1 MATLGEIR
9 AKLQRAVVNGAA
21 AVEHE
26 PKVAARRLKRLQKL
40 LTRIDEGADIARR
53 DLQNALTE
61 QEWEVFEQDNGYL
74 RDEDEILNDS
84 RPDALNSYLELL
96 KKADFYYSRAES
108 TKKTR
113 RSRIDHLGQAGKT
126 RLYNKADTYY
136 ERAIERLNE
145 ILSAADAYTQHQILM
160 HLDRPWDL
168 GDFPNLGPVL
178 MPRLR
183 KSRSINSL
191 SVGGPTKF
199 DAKRENKRTAIQSA
213 IAALQL

>member
-1 MATLGEIR
+1 MASLSEIR
-9 AKLQRAVVNGAA
+9 AKLQRAAINGAA

-40 LTRIDEGADIARR
+40 LTRMDEGADIARR

-61 QEWEVFEQDNGYL
+61 QEWEEFEQANGYL
-74 RDEDEILNDS
+74 RDEDEMLNDS
-84 RPDALNSYLELL
+84 RPDELDSYLELL

-160 HLDRPWDL
+160 HLDRPWEIEVFDL
-168 GDFPNLGPVL
+168 NVRQFGSFGGLQRFTKPT
-178 MPRLR
+178 R
-183 KSRSINSL
+183 RSSASNCKGTRMEPSWA
-191 SVGGPTKF
+191 SGG
-199 DAKRENKRTAIQSA
+199 
-213 IAALQL
+213 